1 MSGGARWE
9 WCGVWGAIGM
19 GCRMVGRGW
28 LMLLGLAVLGGGG
41 GSPAAG
47 QGRACDGQQI
57 LQPGKCAGDEMDG
70 PERQLAALINQYR
83 SEQGLPAIA
92 LSPALSLVANRH
104 VRDMAM
110 NSQRMTHDWSNCP
123 MAQGGACMW
132 KAPQVLG
139 TGYPGDGYENAW
151 SWSGTGPID
160 PARVLRTW
168 QGSAAHDDVIV
179 NRNKWQKRTWRA
191 LGVGMHGRFAVIWV
205 GEEADPAA
213 AQ

>member
-1 MSGGARWE
+1 
-9 WCGVWGAIGM
+9 
-19 GCRMVGRGW
+19 
-28 LMLLGLAVLGGGG
+28 
-41 GSPAAG
+41 
-47 QGRACDGQQI
+47 
-57 LQPGKCAGDEMDG
+57 MDG

-179 NRNKWQKRTWRA
+179 NRNKLSIITRQTRVLVKDR
-191 LGVGMHGRFAVIWV
+191 VMS
-205 GEEADPAA
+205 D
-213 AQ
+213 QS